1 MSLPNGASATVLT
14 FKCAIWPDA
23 FPRRVLD
30 ALLRDQ
36 PCCII
41 F

>member
-23 FPRRVLD
+23 FPRRFLD